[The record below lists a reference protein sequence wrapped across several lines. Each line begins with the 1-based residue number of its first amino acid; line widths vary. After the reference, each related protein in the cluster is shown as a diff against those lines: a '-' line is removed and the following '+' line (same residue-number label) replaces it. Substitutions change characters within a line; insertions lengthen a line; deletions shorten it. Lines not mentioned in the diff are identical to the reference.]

1 MFRIMLGGW
10 LDLLCTY
17 RGVVAA
23 FENGL
28 NLPVVRSSQHLG
40 SWLFSC
46 LPQWYFFLKSSLP
59 FGGSGL
65 SLRGRRHGKGR
76 CQFQVFS
83 WAVTGGSNQLI
94 HMSPLHRNFPWL
106 RQRECWNSSSA
117 MGFHCWKAVNAWR
130 VWLFGD
136 HRGRCSR
143 SWTQSQGHV
152 EVDLLLLRDRIPQ
165 HRS

>member
-1 MFRIMLGGW
+1 MADFFLGG
-10 LDLLCTY
+10 
-17 RGVVAA
+17 
-23 FENGL
+23 FN
-28 NLPVVRSSQHLG
+28 
-40 SWLFSC
+40 
-46 LPQWYFFLKSSLP
+46 FFR
-59 FGGSGL
+59 SGL
-65 SLRGRRHGKGR
+65 ANRKTIVAVQSNFIFEFGCDQWEHVNSYQFARFCSVVWIDRNLHALIDRIQGKGR
-76 CQFQVFS
+76 CQFQIFS
-83 WAVTGGSNQLI
+83 WAVTGGSSQLI
-94 HMSPLHRNFPWL
+94 HMSPLYRNFPWL